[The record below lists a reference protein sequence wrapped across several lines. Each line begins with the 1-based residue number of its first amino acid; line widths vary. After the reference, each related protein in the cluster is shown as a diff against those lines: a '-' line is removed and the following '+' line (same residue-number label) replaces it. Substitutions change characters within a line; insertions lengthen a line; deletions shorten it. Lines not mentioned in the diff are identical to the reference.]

1 VFIGTL
7 NIEAR
12 GLGVRDPS
20 KARQNP
26 LTYSR
31 GGI

>member
-1 VFIGTL
+1 MFIGAL

-20 KARQNP
+20 KARRNL